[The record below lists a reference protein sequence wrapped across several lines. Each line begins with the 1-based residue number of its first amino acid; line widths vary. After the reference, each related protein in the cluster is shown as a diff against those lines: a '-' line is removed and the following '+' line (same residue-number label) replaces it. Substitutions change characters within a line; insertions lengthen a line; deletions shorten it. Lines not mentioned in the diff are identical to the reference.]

1 MPKLSLFTLFQLL
14 GVIGTSHSFTV
25 DRQSRFHTQLGI
37 GGMIQ
42 GLFGK
47 KEAEITEKVYF
58 DMTID
63 GQDAGR
69 IEIGLYGSTVPKTV
83 ENFKKLCT
91 G

>member
-1 MPKLSLFTLFQLL
+1 
-14 GVIGTSHSFTV
+14 
-25 DRQSRFHTQLGI
+25 
-37 GGMIQ
+37 MIQ

-47 KEAEITEKVYF
+47 KEAEITEKVFF

-63 GQDAGR
+63 GKDAGR

-83 ENFKKLCT
+83 ENFRKLCT